1 MSGKVKGVVAAGH
14 EITAQA
20 AAEILEDGGN
30 AFDAVL
36 AGMAAACVAETIFSS
51 LGGSGALMA
60 YQAPRGETLLYD
72 FFAQT
77 PKRKRPP
84 DELDFYA
91 IQADFGPATQ
101 EFHIGAGS
109 TAVPGF
115 IPGLFAIHG
124 DLCRLPMER
133 IFEPAVR
140 AARNGTKI
148 SAFEAYLFTIVES
161 ILTACPEAKEVFAP
175 AGRLLVDGESYRN
188 PAFAQTLE
196 ALGREG
202 LGLFAEGELGQAIAR
217 QSEEPGGHLTLA
229 DLSSYEVIRRPP
241 LTWRHRDWE
250 IALNPAP
257 AASGPL
263 IAFGLGLLEKLR
275 PAGAIAD
282 PVLLTHV
289 LKATVTA
296 RAAAGSAPEQLYQGE
311 MIAEHLKRLE
321 GLSPATRG
329 TTHISVIDSQ
339 GNAAGATVTNGEGN
353 GRMTGAFGFMLNN
366 MLGEEDL
373 NPEGFHLWQPDT
385 RLSTMIAPT
394 VMRGPAGQMVVLGSG
409 GSNRIRSAILQTAVN
424 IIDHGLNLEEAVAAP
439 RIHVEKDGHVSFEN
453 IFQAAELEQ
462 ILAAFPDAHGWPDRN
477 LFFGGV
483 HAAQRLSDGTLTG
496 AGDARRA
503 GASIRVE

>member
-1 MSGKVKGVVAAGH
+1 MSGNAKGVAAAGH

-36 AGMAAACVAETIFSS
+36 AGMATACVAETIFSS
-51 LGGSGALMA
+51 LGGGGALMA
-60 YQAPRGETLLYD
+60 YQAPHGETLLYD

-77 PKRKRPP
+77 PKRKRPR
-84 DELDFYA
+84 DEVDFYA

-124 DLCRLPMER
+124 DLCQLPMER

-161 ILTACPEAKEVFAP
+161 ILTACPEAKELFAP

-188 PAFAQTLE
+188 PAFAETLE

-202 LGLFAEGELGQAIAR
+202 LGLFTEGELGQAIAR
-217 QSEEPGGHLTLA
+217 QSEDFGGHLTLA

-282 PVLLTHV
+282 PVLLTRV

-296 RAAAGSAPEQLYQGE
+296 RAAAGSAPEQLCQGE
-311 MIAEHLKRLE
+311 MIAEHLKQLE

-329 TTHISVIDSQ
+329 TTHISVIDAQ

-373 NPEGFHLWQPDT
+373 NPEGFHLWRPDT

-394 VMRGPAGQMVVLGSG
+394 LMRGPAGQMVMLGSG

-424 IIDHGLNLEEAVAAP
+424 IIDHGLDLEEAVAAP

-453 IFQAAELEQ
+453 IFQGAELEQ
-462 ILAAFPDAHGWPDRN
+462 ILAVFPDAHGWPDRN

-483 HAAQRLSDGTLTG
+483 HAAQRLSDGTLIG

-503 GASIRVE
+503 GAAIRVE